1 MLTMNNKEK
10 ILISSINF
18 LNNYDKENFISASNN
33 ALNKGNHLSIIDIEA
48 LSGQFDYLK
57 SSLEQIDIHCSR
69 DLIIYFNNISCLER
83 INNLSF
89 KMVSVLNLNNGITIK
104 PQYLLEASNE
114 IKNTVNKIISGQLDA
129 KEFYVK
135 YHASIDSYES
145 LLKQQ
150 VINGINEYDN
160 AETLFN
166 KKYMDIEDNSLVVSV
181 NCDCI
186 NNEVIPFIKNFQT
199 IKSDIGNEI
208 SSTSSIIN
216 QVINNINLT
225 ITTINKN
232 TNSINNETFKLI
244 SNYTYNYIRFIIDT
258 AYTVLYILSSKCYLL
273 ERITASI
280 TRLHVILD
288 NEFHDCKELID
299 CGIFDKMVTESES
312 KKISDRLLQGNN
324 NIFTEAVSDIMSYHN
339 GYILSQVYGDDI
351 PEIDNDDFISV
362 VANRYNDYDKT
373 TFESVNEIYD
383 NINHGLDII
392 ENNLDNEFLVVNKLI
407 RESGFDEP
415 LSSQYGYTIEMVSD
429 VNDYYDFSSS
439 DIYFNLIGEIS
450 NYNENTSII
459 ADTASDIMTKIANI
473 KESVNNMDD
482 NFTKNELK
490 TIIESVEEQFISI
503 NKDVATNSYSRLK
516 MLANKANY
524 VLNGYYESS
533 DYPEIIIGDDNDDF
547 YRECFLNACL
557 EELHDNNDILMESM
571 LKGYYSEREY
581 LEKGIR
587 IVFEDGETNGS
598 TNTSTNNGTTSS
610 PSVNTNTSAGV
621 VSDQNTNNA
630 QNFEKLSV
638 KIKKIIEKIINA
650 FRDFINKFK
659 KKNLEWLNK
668 HKSELIN
675 RSYSNVSIN
684 VLPYHVEMPETQI
697 FNHYN
702 TMEKNVEKVAKDINK
717 ITSREDMRNKLF
729 NFGNIKFEGE
739 NVDESKVL
747 TNFFKVGNKALNVVT
762 YSNKEVKTLV
772 VDTMIPYC
780 EKYYNTL
787 ADEVAKYSEKLVAI
801 SSKYDTNNAT
811 AQTQTESVMITEADG
826 DNQNTQSS
834 ATQQQTQTP
843 QTSTPASQ
851 PATNNNTNQ
860 NNNQNN
866 NNNKD
871 NKTPKYSEQ
880 YTWLSGFISDFVG
893 SVCNATRARNDDYIK
908 ILAALVPKKQVF
920 KNREGMD
927 DNSQQNVSAD
937 NNQQS

>member
-1 MLTMNNKEK
+1 MLTMNNKEQ
-10 ILISSINF
+10 ILISNTNF
-18 LNNYDKENFISASNN
+18 LNNYDKENFISVSNN
-33 ALNKGNHLSIIDIEA
+33 VLNKGNHLSIIDIEA
-48 LSGQFDYLK
+48 LNNQFDYLK
-57 SSLEQIDIHCSR
+57 SSLDQIDIHCSR
-69 DLIIYFNNISCLER
+69 DLIIYFNNISCIER

-135 YHASIDSYES
+135 YHASIDSYET

-160 AETLFN
+160 AESLFN

-181 NCDCI
+181 NYDCI
-186 NNEVIPFIKNFQT
+186 KNEVIPFINNFQT
-199 IKSDIGNEI
+199 IKSNIGKEI
-208 SSTSSIIN
+208 STTSSIVN
-216 QVINNINLT
+216 QVLNNINLT
-225 ITTINKN
+225 IVTINKN

-244 SNYTYNYIRFIIDT
+244 SNYTYNYIRFIIDI

-280 TRLHVILD
+280 TRLHAILD
-288 NEFHDCKELID
+288 NEFHYCKDLID
-299 CGIFDKMVTESES
+299 CGIFDKIVTESES

-324 NIFTEAVSDIMSYHN
+324 NIFTEAVRDIMTYHN

-362 VANRYNDYDKT
+362 VANRYDDYDKT
-373 TFESVNEIYD
+373 TIESVIEIYD
-383 NINHGLDII
+383 NINRGLDII
-392 ENNLDNEFLVVNKLI
+392 ENNLDNEFLVVDKLI

-415 LSSQYGYTIEMVSD
+415 LSDQYGYTIEMVPD

-459 ADTASDIMTKIANI
+459 ADAAYNIMTKIANI

-482 NFTKNELK
+482 CFTKNELK
-490 TIIESVEEQFISI
+490 TITESVEEQFISI

-516 MLANKANY
+516 MLANKADY
-524 VLNGYYESS
+524 VLNGYYEST

-598 TNTSTNNGTTSS
+598 TNTSTNNSTTSS

-650 FRDFINKFK
+650 FRDFINKYK

-697 FNHYN
+697 FNYYN

-780 EKYYNTL
+780 ERYYNTL

-811 AQTQTESVMITEADG
+811 AQTQTESVMITEAEG
-826 DNQNTQSS
+826 ENQNAQSS

-851 PATNNNTNQ
+851 PVTNNNDNQ
-860 NNNQNN
+860 NSKNDDK
-866 NNNKD
+866 KD